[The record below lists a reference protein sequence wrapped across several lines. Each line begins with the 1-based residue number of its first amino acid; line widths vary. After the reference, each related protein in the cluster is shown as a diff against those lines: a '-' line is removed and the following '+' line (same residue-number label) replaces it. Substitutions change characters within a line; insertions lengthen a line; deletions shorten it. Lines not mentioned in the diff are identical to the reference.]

1 MAFLKTILRKSSPV
15 DPINDNIKE
24 KVERLIVS
32 QLDDYEKNYNHELFN
47 VYKEWRS
54 KEKKFTFEEL
64 DQEAH
69 NRAGVK
75 SLKQFITNKTWLE
88 IEDDVDEEVRTKT
101 ENDMVIKTS
110 NTAGK
115 KTVGMMVSKTVD
127 EGIKRITKKAE
138 AKKRPKTTQIKDK

>member
-24 KVERLIVS
+24 KVEQLTVS

>member
-138 AKKRPKTTQIKDK
+138 AKKRPKNTLTKEK